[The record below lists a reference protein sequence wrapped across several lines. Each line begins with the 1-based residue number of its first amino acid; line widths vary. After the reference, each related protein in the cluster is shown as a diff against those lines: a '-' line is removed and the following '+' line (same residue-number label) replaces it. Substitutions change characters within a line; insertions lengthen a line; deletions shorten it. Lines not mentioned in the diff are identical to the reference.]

1 MSYQLVFD
9 VKRGDFDTAGEASRK
24 IKRTLQQLGVSNK
37 VIRKVSIA
45 GYEGEM
51 NLAIHSSGGKI
62 VLEVGEA
69 ELVLTIEDTGPGIAN
84 VDLAMTAGWSPRS
97 AAPKTPSSRRW
108 RSVVPNSSSMRR
120 AVAPV
125 AASSATSL
133 STNGRPKRAATNRPM
148 VVLPHPIAP
157 MSTM

>member
-45 GYEGEM
+45 GYEGEK
-51 NLAIHSSGGKI
+51 NPAIHSSGGKI

-84 VDLAMTAGWSPRS
+84 VELAMTAGWSTADDEVRS
-97 AAPKTPSSRRW
+97 MGFGAGMGLPNMKNNADTFEISSKIG
-108 RSVVPNSSSMRR
+108 VGTKIMMKFFV
-120 AVAPV
+120 
-125 AASSATSL
+125 
-133 STNGRPKRAATNRPM
+133 
-148 VVLPHPIAP
+148 
-157 MSTM
+157 

>member
-37 VIRKVSIA
+37 FIRKVSIA

-84 VDLAMTAGWSPRS
+84 VDLAMTAGWSTADDTVRS
-97 AAPKTPSSRRW
+97 MGFGAGMGLPNMKNNADAFEISSKIGACTKIMMKFF
-108 RSVVPNSSSMRR
+108 V
-120 AVAPV
+120 
-125 AASSATSL
+125 
-133 STNGRPKRAATNRPM
+133 
-148 VVLPHPIAP
+148 
-157 MSTM
+157 

>member
-51 NLAIHSSGGKI
+51 NLAIHSYGGKI

-84 VDLAMTAGWSPRS
+84 VDLAMTAGWSTADDTVRS
-97 AAPKTPSSRRW
+97 MGFGAGMGLPNMKNNADAFEISSKIGAGTKILMKFL
-108 RSVVPNSSSMRR
+108 V
-120 AVAPV
+120 
-125 AASSATSL
+125 
-133 STNGRPKRAATNRPM
+133 
-148 VVLPHPIAP
+148 
-157 MSTM
+157 